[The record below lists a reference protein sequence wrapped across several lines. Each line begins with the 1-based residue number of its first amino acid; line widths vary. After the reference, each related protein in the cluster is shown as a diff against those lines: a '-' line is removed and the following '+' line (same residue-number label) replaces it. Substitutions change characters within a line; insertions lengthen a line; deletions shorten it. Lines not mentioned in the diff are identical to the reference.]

1 MAKQSQH
8 RSFEQILLEAIDEA
22 LSSLGESVKKS
33 IYFHVENSFNIK
45 RQEIPQRLADFSE
58 ALERIFGPGARH
70 LEISFMKSLHAKIK
84 VTCKWP
90 EYEWPLSKWIVPE
103 MTFQEYVRL
112 MQQRFE
118 ATQESSIEMGVLQY
132 EREEAHR

>member
-1 MAKQSQH
+1 LAKQSPTK
-8 RSFEQILLEAIDEA
+8 SFEQLLLEAIDEA
-22 LSSLGESVKKS
+22 LSSLGESVKTA
-33 IYFHVENSFNIK
+33 IYFHVENSFNVK
-45 RQEIPQRLADFSE
+45 RLEIPQRLADFSE
-58 ALERIFGPGARH
+58 ALARIFGPGARH
-70 LEISFMKSLHAKIK
+70 LETLFMKSLHAKIK

-112 MQQRFE
+112 MQRSFE
-118 ATQESSIEMGVLQY
+118 VAHESNIEMGVLPY

>member
-1 MAKQSQH
+1 MTKQSQH

-84 VTCKWP
+84 VNCKWP

-118 ATQESSIEMGVLQY
+118 ATHKSNIEMGVLPY

>member
-1 MAKQSQH
+1 MTKQSQH

-22 LSSLGESVKKS
+22 LSSLGEGVKKS

-70 LEISFMKSLHAKIK
+70 LEISFMKSLHAKIE

-90 EYEWPLSKWIVPE
+90 EYEWPLSKWIIPE
-103 MTFQEYVRL
+103 LTFQEYVRL
-112 MQQRFE
+112 MQQKFE
-118 ATQESSIEMGVLQY
+118 AAHKSNIEMGVLQY
-132 EREEAHR
+132 EREETHR